1 MGDEREGDDIHQC
14 LTRVEIKIGDI
25 AAGVADLRTSS
36 AKAEGEVLGKMAD
49 LRGAIDDVSS
59 EVRASIETL
68 RRDMPGLLR
77 DALRRA
83 LAEHEAAQKATTLGT
98 AVAKMKGAG

>member
-1 MGDEREGDDIHQC
+1 MSDEREGGDIHQC
-14 LTRVEIKIGDI
+14 LTRVEIRIGEI

-36 AKAEGEVLGKMAD
+36 AKTEDELLGKMAD
-49 LRGAIDDVSS
+49 LRGAIGEVSS
-59 EVRASIETL
+59 ELRASIETL

-83 LAEHEAAQKATTLGT
+83 FTEHEAAQKAKTLRT